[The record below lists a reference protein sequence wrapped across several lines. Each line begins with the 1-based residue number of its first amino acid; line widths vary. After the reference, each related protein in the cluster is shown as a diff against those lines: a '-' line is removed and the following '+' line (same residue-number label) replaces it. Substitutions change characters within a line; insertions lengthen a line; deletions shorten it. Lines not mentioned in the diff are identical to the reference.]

1 MVITE
6 TQYRQRNLDKMIQ
19 KYNDGFYT
27 SFEVG
32 DSADIVVF
40 RGPKR
45 TNCINIKGLIWDI

>member
-19 KYNDGFYT
+19 RYNDGYYT
-27 SFEVG
+27 SYEVG
-32 DSADIVVF
+32 DDADIVVF

-45 TNCINIKGLIWDI
+45 TNCINIRGLIWDI

>member
-1 MVITE
+1 MQLTE
-6 TQYRQRNLDKMIQ
+6 TEYRQRSLAKMIQ
-19 KYNDGFYT
+19 KYNDGYYT

-45 TNCINIKGLIWDI
+45 TNCINIKGLIWNI

>member
-19 KYNDGFYT
+19 KYNDGYYT
-27 SFEVG
+27 SYEVG
-32 DSADIVVF
+32 ADIVVF

-45 TNCINIKGLIWDI
+45 TNCINIRGLIWDI